1 VFVLAQ
7 ILRIAVHH
15 PLTFLSFS
23 PFSPENTLADLIS
36 KTKRLNFPQRQDASL
51 NKTNGVV
58 MAGAAAIRAGAG
70 TNARNGA
77 GGTTFSSNFLN
88 NRLFLT
94 LHKHRSLIIP
104 AGFIAM
110 IMVLLIPIAP
120 AVMDVLLMANLAL
133 AAIVLVS
140 VMFVSSPLELSS
152 FPSLLLGTTLFRLV
166 LNVASTRLVLTA
178 GDRASNVE
186 TATYAAGHVI
196 QAFATFVTGGSSAGG
211 GAQTQMVVGVIIFI
225 ILIVIQFVVITKG
238 SGRISEVAAR
248 FTLDAM
254 PGKQMA
260 IDADLNAG
268 IIKEDEAKRRRSEIA
283 REAEFY
289 GAMDGASKFVRGDAI
304 AAIIIVFI
312 NIIGGVAIGKLQYGW
327 DLLGCMKTF
336 TKLTIG
342 DGLVSQVPALI
353 LSLAAGLLVTRSSS
367 KENLGEE
374 FIQQLTGRSM
384 SLFVVAGFLLLMSF
398 TGLPWLPLWI
408 LALCLGGIAWIMT
421 KNDKDRATRKIAQD
435 KAAAASAQKKPEKIE
450 SLLNVDAMELE
461 VGYQLVQLV
470 DTTKGGDL
478 LDRIS
483 LIRRQIAI
491 EFGVVVPP
499 IRIRDNMQLEPNS
512 YVIKLRG
519 NPLASGTVY
528 PGQYLAMD
536 SGTASG
542 KLQGIETR
550 EPAFGLPAWW
560 ITDNVR
566 SQADLMN
573 YTVVEAS
580 GVLATHITEVV
591 KSHAS
596 ELVTREEVAALIKQL
611 KEKAPALVEEVVP
624 AQIKPGELQKVLQN
638 LLRERVP
645 IRDLETILEVL
656 SEWASKTKD
665 LEVLTEA
672 VRHGLARTICSQHKD
687 DQNRIFCVTL
697 DPQLEDTINSYV
709 ERNERGAFL
718 TLPPQ
723 LARQI
728 TEAVATNVAKLMQ
741 QGAMGVVLCSPQVRN
756 HVRKLIESSL
766 PTVAVLSYNEIVKGI
781 NVESLGIIGV
791 PA

>member
-1 VFVLAQ
+1 MV
-7 ILRIAVHH
+7 
-15 PLTFLSFS
+15 
-23 PFSPENTLADLIS
+23 
-36 KTKRLNFPQRQDASL
+36 
-51 NKTNGVV
+51 
-58 MAGAAAIRAGAG
+58 
-70 TNARNGA
+70 
-77 GGTTFSSNFLN
+77 
-88 NRLFLT
+88 
-94 LHKHRSLIIP
+94 IP
-104 AGFIAM
+104 AAFIAM
-110 IMVLLIPIAP
+110 IMVLLVPVPTGIL
-120 AVMDVLLMANLAL
+120 DLLLIANLAL

-140 VMFVSSPLELSS
+140 VMFVTSPLDLSV

-166 LNVASTRLVLTA
+166 LNVASTRLILTA
-178 GDRASNVE
+178 GDRAQNADQ
-186 TATYAAGHVI
+186 ATYAAGHVI
-196 QAFATFVTGGSSAGG
+196 HAFSTFVTGGGS
-211 GAQTQMVVGVIIFI
+211 GAQQQMVVGIIIFI

-268 IIKEDEAKRRRSEIA
+268 IIKEDEAKRRRSDIS

-304 AAIIIVFI
+304 AGIIIVFI
-312 NIIGGVAIGKLQYGW
+312 NVIGGVAIGKLQYGW
-327 DLLGCMKTF
+327 DILECMRTF

-374 FIQQLTGRSM
+374 FIQQLTGRSL
-384 SLFVVAGFLLLMSF
+384 SLYVVAGFLLLISF
-398 TGLPWLPLWI
+398 TGMPVVPLWI
-408 LALCLGGIAWIMT
+408 LAICLGSIAWIMN
-421 KNDKDRATRKIAQD
+421 KNDRTRVAETARKE
-435 KAAAASAQKKPEKIE
+435 KAAASALKKPDKIE
-450 SLLNVDAMELE
+450 TLLNVDAMELE

-470 DTTKGGDL
+470 DTAKGGDL
-478 LDRIS
+478 LERIS

-499 IRIRDNMQLEPNS
+499 IRIRDNMQLEPNN

-519 NPLASGTVY
+519 NPLATGSVY

-542 KLQGIETR
+542 KLMGIETR

-560 ITDNVR
+560 IPDTAR
-566 SQADLMN
+566 SQAEMMN

-591 KSHAS
+591 KTHSA
-596 ELVTREEVAALIKQL
+596 ELVTREEVTALIKQL
-611 KEKAPALVEEVVP
+611 KERSPALVEEVIG
-624 AQIKPGELQKVLQN
+624 ANAGQIKAGELQKVLQN

-656 SEWASKTKD
+656 GEWAGKTKD
-665 LEVLTEA
+665 SEVLTEA
-672 VRHGLARTICSQHKD
+672 VRHGLARTICSQYKD
-687 DQNRIFCVTL
+687 EKNTIHCVTL

-728 TEAVATNVAKLMQ
+728 AEAVAANVGKLMQ
-741 QGAMGVVLCSPQVRN
+741 QGANGVVLCSPQVRN
-756 HVRKLIESSL
+756 HVRKLIEPSL
-766 PTVAVLSYNEIVKGI
+766 PAVAVLSYNEIVKGI
-781 NVESLGIIGV
+781 NVESVGIVGV
-791 PA
+791 NP